1 MFGFRPLFLT
11 LVALN
16 LAIVHPAAS
25 HPIRT
30 PKWIKTD
37 QFEDS
42 QSRGIWKVF
51 EKDDSAPKT
60 ELPHAVHSQVSR
72 RIIMMLSFNRAD
84 EL

>member
-1 MFGFRPLFLT
+1 MFGSRPLFLT
-11 LVALN
+11 LVALI
-16 LAIVHPAAS
+16 LIVHPAAS

-51 EKDDSAPKT
+51 EKDDTTPGP
-60 ELPHAVHSQVSR
+60 ELPHAVHSQVSHH
-72 RIIMMLSFNRAD
+72 IAMMPVAQ
-84 EL
+84 